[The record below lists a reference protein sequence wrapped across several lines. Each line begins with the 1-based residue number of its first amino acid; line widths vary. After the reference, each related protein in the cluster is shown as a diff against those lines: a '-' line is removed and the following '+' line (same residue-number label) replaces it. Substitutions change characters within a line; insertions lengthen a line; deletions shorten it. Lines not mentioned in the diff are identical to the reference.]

1 MWDSW
6 LLASSLTCPNCLLNV
21 GFFAMLLGSWLLTS
35 PKWIKMCYPSVVG
48 HFVPE
53 TYYIGDLTSS
63 YLVLTYTLLTRPQKY
78 LPLGSWGTYIA
89 LALPKI
95 ASVGFLISCLVTQN
109 IFPRLPKIA
118 SVGLSYRHFRC
129 LSRAWEFKLQL
140 TALKGK
146 GTGHWVVWVS
156 TQLVVVDTPMKEGVP
171 LRLKL
176 HSHMQVKYM

>member
-21 GFFAMLLGSWLLTS
+21 GFFAMLLGSRLLTS
-35 PKWIKMCYPSVVG
+35 PKWIQMCYLSVVG

-63 YLVLTYTLLTRPQKY
+63 YLVLTYTLLIRPQKY
-78 LPLGSWGTYIA
+78 LPLGSWGNYIA

-95 ASVGFLISCLVTQN
+95 SSVGFLISCLVTQN

-129 LSRAWEFKLQL
+129 LSRA
-140 TALKGK
+140 
-146 GTGHWVVWVS
+146 
-156 TQLVVVDTPMKEGVP
+156 
-171 LRLKL
+171 
-176 HSHMQVKYM
+176 

>member
-35 PKWIKMCYPSVVG
+35 PKWIQMWYPSVVG

-53 TYYIGDLTSS
+53 TYILHWWFNVFLLSAYLHTLDSPPKISS
-63 YLVLTYTLLTRPQKY
+63 VGILGY
-78 LPLGSWGTYIA
+78 LPSSC
-89 LALPKI
+89 LAQR
-95 ASVGFLISCLVTQN
+95 GFLISCLVTQN

>member
-1 MWDSW
+1 
-6 LLASSLTCPNCLLNV
+6 
-21 GFFAMLLGSWLLTS
+21 MLSLGSRALCTWDILHWWFNVFLLS
-35 PKWIKMCYPSVVG
+35 A
-48 HFVPE
+48 
-53 TYYIGDLTSS
+53 
-63 YLVLTYTLLTRPQKY
+63 YLHTLDSPQKY